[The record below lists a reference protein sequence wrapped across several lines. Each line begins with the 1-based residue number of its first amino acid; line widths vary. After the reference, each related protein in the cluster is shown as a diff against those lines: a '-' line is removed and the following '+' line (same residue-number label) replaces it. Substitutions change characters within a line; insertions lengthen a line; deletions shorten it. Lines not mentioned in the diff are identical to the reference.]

1 MVKRP
6 RKNRLE
12 RWEVTLIKTMIGKG
26 GMNDQDILAYFTRP
40 NRSINHRAIR
50 EIRRGEKH
58 TRIKAASDQ
67 ELVDFVSMYPLID
80 WETGLHLHGD
90 ELLIKAREAM
100 LNAVQTYNNPKTWF
114 RSEIFIVS
122 AIIAWTYLLH
132 VYFKGEG
139 VDYRYYETKG
149 GRKQV
154 KRTKNGAEC
163 FWELAKCL
171 KAARCPLDEVTKKN
185 LEFLLEIRHEI
196 EHRMTRRIDDAISAK
211 LQACCHNF
219 NTYLKKLFGD
229 QLGLDNDLS
238 FALQFTH
245 LSLDQQRSMARA
257 QELPE
262 NVLLAQTNF
271 EDRLSNEIYNDQR
284 YAVRVTLV
292 PKSANRKGKA
302 DQVVEF
308 IRADSEESDAI
319 NRVLLKET
327 EKQKYKPKHI
337 VELIKAEGH
346 PNFNMHYH
354 TLLWQALDAKDHRK
368 PYGVTLSDGQWY
380 WYDAWLERV
389 REHCREKADRY
400 T

>member
-12 RWEVTLIKTMIGKG
+12 RWEIALVKAMLDKG

-40 NRSINHRAIR
+40 NRSINHRAIS
-50 EIRRGEKH
+50 EIRRGDKH
-58 TRIKAASDQ
+58 ARVKAASDAG
-67 ELVDFVSMYPLID
+67 LANFRANYPLID

-100 LNAVQTYNNPKTWF
+100 LNAFQTYNNPKTWF

-132 VYFKGEG
+132 AFFKDEG
-139 VDYRYYETKG
+139 VDYRYYETKE

-163 FWELAKCL
+163 FWELARCL
-171 KAARCPLDEVTKKN
+171 RAEKCPLDEVTKMN

-211 LQACCHNF
+211 LQACCHNL

-229 QLGLDNDLS
+229 QLGLDGDLS

-257 QELPE
+257 QQLPE

-271 EDRLSNEIYNDQR
+271 EDRLSEEIYNDQR

-308 IRADSEESDAI
+308 IRADSEEGEAI

-327 EKQKYKPKHI
+327 EKTKYKPKQI
-337 VELIKAEGH
+337 VDLIKAEGLYLV
-346 PNFNMHYH
+346 FSVSCSSH
-354 TLLWQALDAKDHRK
+354 T
-368 PYGVTLSDGQWY
+368 
-380 WYDAWLERV
+380 
-389 REHCREKADRY
+389 
-400 T
+400 

>member
-12 RWEVTLIKTMIGKG
+12 RWEIALTKAMLEQG
-26 GMNDQDILAYFTRP
+26 GMSDQDILAYFTRP
-40 NRSINHRAIR
+40 NRSINHRAIG
-50 EIRRGEKH
+50 EIRRREKH
-58 TRIKAASDQ
+58 TRIKVASEED
-67 ELVDFVSMYPLID
+67 LVDFRANYPLID

-132 VYFKGEG
+132 AYFKGEG
-139 VDYRYYETKG
+139 VDYRHYETKG
-149 GRKQV
+149 GRRQV
-154 KRTKNGAEC
+154 ARTKNRAER

-171 KAARCPLDEVTKKN
+171 KVARCPLDEVTKMN

-219 NTYLKKLFGD
+219 NANLKKLFGD
-229 QLGLDNDLS
+229 QLGLDSDLS

-262 NVLLAQTNF
+262 NVLLAQTTF
-271 EDRLSNEIYNDQR
+271 EDRLTNEIYNDQR

-308 IRADSEESDAI
+308 IRADSEEGEAI

-327 EKQKYKPKHI
+327 EKTKYKPKQI
-337 VELIKAEGH
+337 VELMNAEGY
-346 PNFNMHYH
+346 PLFSYHYH
-354 TLLWQALDAKDHRK
+354 ALLWQALDAKDHRK

-389 REHCREKADRY
+389 REHCRETADRY